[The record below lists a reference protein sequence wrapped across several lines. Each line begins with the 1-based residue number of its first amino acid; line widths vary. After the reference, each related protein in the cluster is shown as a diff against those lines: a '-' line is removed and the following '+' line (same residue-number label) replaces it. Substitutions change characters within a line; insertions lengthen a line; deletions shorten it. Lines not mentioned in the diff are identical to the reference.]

1 MVFAYDLLEDRRTT
15 YVIITKFF
23 LRYFFLIKMGE
34 TFANL
39 EDILPDWVKDDIEES
54 LAQAMALYEK
64 QEEQKTRFFVED
76 IKLQNI
82 LEQLQSNA
90 TKRDTKWVVKLFQGK
105 DPMLCFVFNKLIK
118 QDVCE
123 INSKIQL
130 FSVSKYLF
138 TQIGVTKETPQHR
151 LLKWE
156 RWNKTETWQDFMWKL
171 EHKKVKSTAAQLFSA
186 FAVQLNDT

>member
-64 QEEQKTRFFVED
+64 QEEQKTRFFVE
-76 IKLQNI
+76 
-82 LEQLQSNA
+82 E
-90 TKRDTKWVVKLFQGK
+90 
-105 DPMLCFVFNKLIK
+105 
-118 QDVCE
+118 
-123 INSKIQL
+123 
-130 FSVSKYLF
+130 
-138 TQIGVTKETPQHR
+138 
-151 LLKWE
+151 E
-156 RWNKTETWQDFMWKL
+156 R
-171 EHKKVKSTAAQLFSA
+171 
-186 FAVQLNDT
+186 

>member
-1 MVFAYDLLEDRRTT
+1 
-15 YVIITKFF
+15 
-23 LRYFFLIKMGE
+23 MGE

-151 LLKWE
+151 LLK
-156 RWNKTETWQDFMWKL
+156 
-171 EHKKVKSTAAQLFSA
+171 
-186 FAVQLNDT
+186 